1 MTSPVEIPVCAKSCL
16 HALMPHPVV
25 LHVHSVNTIA
35 GSVRKDARSEFA
47 EQLCGLCWRRLDYH
61 HSGLPL
67 AQGVG
72 ESLARRPADV
82 LILGN
87 HGLVVG
93 AENLANALT

>member
-1 MTSPVEIPVCAKSCL
+1 MTSPVEILVCAKSCL
-16 HALMPHPVV
+16 HALMP
-25 LHVHSVNTIA
+25 LLQVHSVNTIA

-47 EQLCGLCWRRLDYH
+47 EQLCGLSLRRLDYH

-72 ESLARRPADV
+72 ESLARRPAGV